1 MAQKHKAPAK
11 AETSRAS
18 PRKKVKTSNGAGD
31 GQASLGSF
39 LKTPKKSPGTSS
51 TGNGV
56 ISLLSDSEAGEGDE
70 VEHVPT
76 AAVPAKQRA
85 AVPNS
90 EIIDLGDVLSS
101 DSDAED
107 IKPVAGPSS
116 LKKESNAAV
125 HPLFRKNATK
135 LEEGEPVAPAAN
147 GPSGASSGMDRYVKQ
162 EETKPAI
169 DRKGKGKAEITTE
182 SPKKLIFPKTESDE
196 PVSYPLEKDI
206 FEFDPKQDIS
216 TDTWPRT
223 QAGKLHIPYSFLVA
237 AFVLISATRSRLII
251 VTVMTNTLRTIVEYD
266 PEVLK
271 DAVYLVS
278 IATHC

>member
-1 MAQKHKAPAK
+1 MAPKHKAPAK
-11 AETSRAS
+11 AETSKSS

-39 LKTPKKSPGTSS
+39 LKTPKKSPGTSI

-70 VEHVPT
+70 VEHVP
-76 AAVPAKQRA
+76 AVPAKQRA
-85 AVPNS
+85 AAPNS
-90 EIIDLGDVLSS
+90 EIIDLEDVLSS

-125 HPLFRKNATK
+125 HPLFRKNAIK
-135 LEEGEPVAPAAN
+135 LEDGEPVAPAAN
-147 GPSGASSGMDRYVKQ
+147 GSSGASSGTDRSVKQ

-169 DRKGKGKAEITTE
+169 DRKGKGKAEITTD

-223 QAGKLHIPYSFLVA
+223 QAGKIHIPYSFLVA

-278 IATHC
+278 IATSC